1 MIETKL
7 FVIVRLNERHYYSY
21 LDYIC
26 IKCIM
31 IVESREELK
40 SLSID
45 SMITE
50 ITSQI
55 TSNEEFPIDQ
65 SNKIESIKFYKK
77 QFEMDHASNI
87 VRDVQRQSTSL
98 DAHLKL

>member
-1 MIETKL
+1 
-7 FVIVRLNERHYYSY
+7 
-21 LDYIC
+21 
-26 IKCIM
+26 M